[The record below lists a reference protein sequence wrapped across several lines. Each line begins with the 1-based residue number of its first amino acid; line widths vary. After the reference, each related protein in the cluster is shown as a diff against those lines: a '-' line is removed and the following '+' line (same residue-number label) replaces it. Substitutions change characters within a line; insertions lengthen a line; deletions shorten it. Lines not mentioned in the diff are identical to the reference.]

1 MADTPR
7 CVNIDWLELYCYE
20 PITPRDP
27 QYYEARGLSVRIR
40 EYGTRHWGQV
50 FTILDEVGE
59 DFIEVRRAPR
69 KTVNGKHAIYP
80 DNACNLRLV
89 NRYCYFDTAMWLMN
103 DFIEKH
109 GYMIRR
115 IYRLDICLDF
125 LKFDSGDDP
134 ADVARRIIRHKY
146 AKVYQSERTAHGRDY
161 WNGCEDNSL
170 SWGRKGSM
178 IVTRFYNKSLELA
191 TVHDKPW
198 IKQAWHRCGL
208 IADPVAPIIV
218 GKDGRVVGDAVW
230 RVEFQIN
237 SSARGWFVDDSQ
249 DKPEYV
255 PHTIE
260 AYWNKSLLL
269 QAFAN
274 LSRHYFDFRIYE
286 PAKKKYD
293 CKRKE
298 LFDIKTED
306 ETYSLKNTLAKRAY
320 DKTMSQQLK
329 WLMQIRGGVYEPDD
343 VAACERLIA
352 TIKERERRQEGFE
365 IY

>member
-1 MADTPR
+1 MADVPR

-27 QYYEARGLSVRIR
+27 QYYEARGLSVRVR
-40 EYGTRHWGQV
+40 EYGTRHWAQV
-50 FTILDEVGE
+50 FTILDDVGE

-134 ADVARRIIRHKY
+134 EDVARRIIRHKY

-191 TVHDKPW
+191 MVHDKPW

-208 IADPVAPIIV
+208 IKDPIAPIIV

-260 AYWNKSLLL
+260 TYWSKPLLL

-274 LSRHYFDFRIYE
+274 LARHYFDFRIYE

-293 CKRKE
+293 CRKKE
-298 LFDIKTED
+298 LFNIKIED
-306 ETYSLKNTLAKRAY
+306 DTYTLKNTLAKRSY

-329 WLMQIRGGVYEPDD
+329 WLLQIRGGVYDADD

-352 TIKERERRQEGFE
+352 TIKERERRQQGFE